1 MADDLGE
8 RTEEATPKKK
18 QEARDEGRV
27 AKSQDLAAVIL
38 LVVTSA
44 AVAATAMWMLG
55 EGKTGM
61 ERVLAAEDASS
72 LLHND
77 SAMEAVVFVAMM
89 TARIAAPLL
98 IVAWIAGLLSHL
110 VQIGWLVSPKA
121 LMPKPDKLNPI
132 SGFKRVFG
140 LSALV
145 KAGLDALKVLLVVAV
160 AVWTIRQ
167 RGEQML
173 TLPYLTTMEGLASV
187 GWLMLDLALRLLAVL
202 LILAIL
208 DLIYQKWKHA
218 EDLKMT
224 KQQVKDEMKQ
234 TEGDPET
241 KRRRMRMQQQ
251 IAAQRISAAVPKAD
265 VVVTNPE
272 HISIAL
278 QYDEETMR
286 APKVL
291 AKGADHLAL
300 RIRRIA
306 AQHGIPIVERKPLA
320 RAMYRSVEAGQEIPP
335 DFYKAVAEVLA
346 YVYQLEAGSRPGAS
360 MAG

>member
-1 MADDLGE
+1 MAEDLGE
-8 RTEEATPKKK
+8 RTEDATPKKK
-18 QEARDEGRV
+18 QEAREEGRV
-27 AKSQDLAAVIL
+27 AKSQDLAAVVL

-44 AVAATAMWMLG
+44 AVAVTAMWMLG

-72 LLHND
+72 LLHTD
-77 SAMEAVVFVAMM
+77 SAMEAIVFTAMM

-98 IVAWIAGLLSHL
+98 ILAWVAALLSHL

-121 LMPKPDKLNPI
+121 LMPKLDKLNPI
-132 SGFKRVFG
+132 AGFKRVFG

-145 KAGLDALKVLLVVAV
+145 KAGLDALKVLLVVSV
-160 AVWTIRQ
+160 AVLTIRQ
-167 RGEQML
+167 HGEQVL

-202 LILAIL
+202 LVLAIL
-208 DLIYQKWKHA
+208 DFIYQKWKHA

-251 IAAQRISAAVPKAD
+251 IATQRISAAVPKAD

-320 RAMYRSVEAGQEIPP
+320 RAMYRAVEPGQEIPP

-346 YVYQLEAGSRPGAS
+346 YVYQLESGARSEAS